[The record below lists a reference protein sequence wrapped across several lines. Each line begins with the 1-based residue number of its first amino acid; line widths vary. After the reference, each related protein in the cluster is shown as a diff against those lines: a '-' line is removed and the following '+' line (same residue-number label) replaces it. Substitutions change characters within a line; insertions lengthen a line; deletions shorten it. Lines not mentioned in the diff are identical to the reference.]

1 MSVTGGHRSMQTPLA
16 TVVLVALTAFA
27 HAEPAARAY
36 SQAMAEGARQM
47 AGKAFRAAA
56 TSFQA
61 ALDARPD
68 DSRALAEL
76 SWASFLTNDFAGA
89 ARAAWRATYY
99 TQNPRLQAT
108 AFYNLGRASE
118 ALGATADAEAAY
130 AASLDL
136 RDNPEVRARLK
147 HLASALLA
155 PHRLVG
161 PFARPEDSC
170 KSPCEVD
177 RDVSPR
183 WSGAAGLVSPFRDA
197 VKIEVEDP
205 DNYPLVSI
213 AVELTDGW
221 YVLPAIGRA
230 ARGHGG
236 QHRAE
241 LRMVGQ
247 RLVVDWNEEVGR
259 FGHNDVS
266 AIFVCGLA
274 GNQPSCVGP
283 LVFRQAE
290 EVDRCA
296 KMPDCTIRNV
306 YSVRFRCR
314 VDLRGDVVELTRDLS
329 KIEMVEGIDTVLPR
343 PDICDAL
350 PIAGKHTL
358 TF

>member
-1 MSVTGGHRSMQTPLA
+1 MTITGGDRFMQARCA
-16 TVVLVALTAFA
+16 TAILVALTASA
-27 HAEPAARAY
+27 HAEPTTRTY

-47 AGKAFRAAA
+47 AAKDSRAAA
-56 TSFQA
+56 ASFQA

-68 DSRALAEL
+68 DPRALAEL
-76 SWASFLTNDFAGA
+76 SWASFLARDFAA
-89 ARAAWRATYY
+89 AAKAASRATYY
-99 TQNPRLQAT
+99 TRDPRLQAM
-108 AFYNLGRASE
+108 AYYNLGRASE

-136 RDNPEVRARLK
+136 RDNPEVRTRLK
-147 HLASALLA
+147 HLAPALLA
-155 PHRLVG
+155 PHRLAG

-170 KSPCEVD
+170 TSPCKVD
-177 RDVSPR
+177 RNVSPR
-183 WSGAAGLVSPFRDA
+183 WNGAAGLASPFRDA
-197 VKIEVEDP
+197 VKLDVDDP
-205 DNYPLVSI
+205 DGFPLVSI

-230 ARGHGG
+230 AQGHGG
-236 QHRAE
+236 QHSAA
-241 LRMVGQ
+241 LRMAGH
-247 RLVVDWNEEVGR
+247 RLVVDWNAAVGR
-259 FGHNDVS
+259 FGHDDVS

-274 GNQPSCVGP
+274 GKQPSCVGP

-290 EVDRCA
+290 EVDRCG
-296 KMPDCTIRNV
+296 KQPDCTIRNV

-314 VDLRGDVVELTRDLS
+314 IDLRGDVVELTRDAS
-329 KIEMVEGIDTVLPR
+329 EIERVEGIDTALPR